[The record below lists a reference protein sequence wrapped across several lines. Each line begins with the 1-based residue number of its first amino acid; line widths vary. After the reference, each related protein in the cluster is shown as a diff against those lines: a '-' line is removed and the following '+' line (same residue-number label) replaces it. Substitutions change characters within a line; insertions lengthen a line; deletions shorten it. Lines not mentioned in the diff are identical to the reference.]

1 MIPKWINIVNFLKGK
16 PRKETPKTIEIVDD
30 FDHREEKL
38 MRDYEEDRMAEELD
52 KEEWMDDD
60 LDKFLNG
67 ITSYNSTPSYIKRAL
82 NKILYKSLQVKKYE
96 NKKRLKRV
104 YWKTITEE

>member
-1 MIPKWINIVNFLKGK
+1 
-16 PRKETPKTIEIVDD
+16 
-30 FDHREEKL
+30 
-38 MRDYEEDRMAEELD
+38 
-52 KEEWMDDD
+52 MDDD

-67 ITSYNSTPSYIKRAL
+67 ITSYNSTPSYIKKAL

>member
-1 MIPKWINIVNFLKGK
+1 
-16 PRKETPKTIEIVDD
+16 
-30 FDHREEKL
+30 
-38 MRDYEEDRMAEELD
+38 
-52 KEEWMDDD
+52 MDDD

-67 ITSYNSTPSYIKRAL
+67 ITSYNSTPSYIKKVL